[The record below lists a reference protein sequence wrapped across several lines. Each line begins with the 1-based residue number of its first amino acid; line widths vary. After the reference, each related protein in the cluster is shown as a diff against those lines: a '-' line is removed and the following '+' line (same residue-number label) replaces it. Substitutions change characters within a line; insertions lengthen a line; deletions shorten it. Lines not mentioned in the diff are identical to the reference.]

1 MSANASR
8 QESPARSA
16 KTAYKTG
23 LGRMI
28 LGDSDRVLRSKRTT
42 HHKGKVQLIFT
53 SPPFPLNRKKAYGN
67 LNGQEYVEWLSSYA
81 KRFREYLTEDG
92 SIVLELGNSWE
103 QGQPTMSTLGLRAM
117 LAFLEQGDLHL
128 CQQFVGYN
136 PARLPS
142 PVQWVNIDRS
152 RVKDSF
158 THIWWMSPVPRPK
171 ADNRAVVR
179 PYSASMQD
187 LLRTKEYNAGKR
199 PSEHDISPQSFLKN
213 NGGAI
218 PPNVLTFTNTQSN
231 DAYQRYCRD
240 NDIQPHPAR
249 MAAGLADFFI
259 RFLTTQGD
267 LVMDPFAGSNTTGA
281 VAEKLSRRWL
291 AIEANKHYVE
301 GSVGRFEP
309 GEV

>member
-1 MSANASR
+1 MA
-8 QESPARSA
+8 
-16 KTAYKTG
+16 
-23 LGRMI
+23 
-28 LGDSDRVLRSKRTT
+28 

-67 LNGQEYVEWLSSYA
+67 LNGEEYVDWLSSHA
-81 KRFREYLTEDG
+81 KRFGEYLTEDG

-117 LAFLEQGDLHL
+117 LAFLEQGQLHL

-142 PVQWVNIDRS
+142 PAQWVNIDRS

-179 PYSASMQD
+179 PYGTSMQD
-187 LLRTKEYNAGKR
+187 LLRTKDYNAGKR
-199 PSEHDISPQSFLKN
+199 PSEHDISPRSFLKDN
-213 NGGAI
+213 RGAI

-240 NDIQPHPAR
+240 NDIKPHPAR

-259 RFLTTQGD
+259 RFLTSEGD

-291 AIEANKHYVE
+291 TIEANELYVE
-301 GSVGRFEP
+301 GSVGRFDP